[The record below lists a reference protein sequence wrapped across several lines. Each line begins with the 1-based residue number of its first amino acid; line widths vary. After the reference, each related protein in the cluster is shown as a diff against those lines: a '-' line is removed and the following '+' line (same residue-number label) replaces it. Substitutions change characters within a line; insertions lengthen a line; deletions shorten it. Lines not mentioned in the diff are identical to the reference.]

1 MNQRLKVHLALFS
14 VAVIYGST
22 YSIAKGLMPQLI
34 GPSGFILLRISVAAL
49 LFQIVQRFYVREK
62 VRNRTDL
69 LQLAIA
75 AFFGVAMNMLFFF
88 NGLSRTNELNAS
100 VLMLNAPVFVLIF
113 SALVLKTKIR
123 KTQIAG
129 VAIAGIGALLLIG
142 GTGFNFSSKTAAG
155 DLMVVVN
162 ATSFAF
168 YLVYVKRLLNKYSV
182 LTITSYI
189 FLFGVLYVLPFGLPQ
204 LLHARF
210 EDFDGMNWAGLA
222 FVCIGTTFFA
232 YFLNAWAVQKANPV
246 LVGTYIYLQ
255 PLLATLI
262 AQWLGRDVLSPE
274 RVIFALLIC
283 LGVYLTGKRIKPE

>member
-1 MNQRLKVHLALFS
+1 MSLRLRVHLALFT

-22 YSIAKGLMPQLI
+22 YSIAKGLMPDLI
-34 GPSGFILLRISVAAL
+34 GPSGFILARIGVAAV

-62 VRNRTDL
+62 VRNRKDL
-69 LQLAIA
+69 MQLAIA

-113 SALVLKTKIR
+113 SALILKTR
-123 KTQIAG
+123 VRPAQITGVILAG
-129 VAIAGIGALLLIG
+129 LGALLLIG
-142 GTGFNFSSKTAAG
+142 GTKFNFSSETALG

-162 ATSFAF
+162 AISFAF
-168 YLVYVKRLLNKYSV
+168 YLVYVKRLFSKYSV

-189 FLFGVLYVLPFGLPQ
+189 FMFGFLFVLPVGLPQ
-204 LLHARF
+204 LIEARF
-210 EDFDGMNWAGLA
+210 SAFSPWNWAGLG

-232 YFLNAWAVQKANPV
+232 YFLNAWAVHKANPV

-262 AQWLGRDVLSPE
+262 AQWLGRGVLSPE
-274 RVIFALLIC
+274 RVIFAALIC
-283 LGVYLTGKRIKPE
+283 LGVYLTGKRTTTE